1 MERPSR
7 KSFTEQTLKQ
17 AARMRRRLSSFLE
30 ADASEELTPMRRDTL
45 NSKFEA
51 MLARHEANAKHFW
64 GLKKGDDSTSGE
76 EHSRREISLRYT
88 VTEKRDMLLFSR
100 TQYSTTGIG
109 CVYLVFSIL
118 LVYVEDEYSN
128 VSNDQENS
136 LYIILV
142 ILYAVLCVLLVL
154 AVVSIYYAFRS
165 GGHSRTI
172 CRLLFTLGR
181 TWRIF
186 LLLTVRL
193 AVGIAAFCLGA
204 PLHTMLNGMAIF
216 VLGAALVLQ
225 DVLTIRYSHKILTV
239 WVCSFTFVMGY
250 TWAQSLL
257 DKQID
262 SLANPIILGSL
273 KYDTFVR
280 TIYSSLFGVM
290 FDGLIV
296 IMKDVER
303 KQFVWI
309 IKRKFRSDVPQMT
322 VANETKLSSMRAQFY
337 TKQRVAILACLGSI
351 VFYAIGI
358 DTIDSMLMPGDTKII
373 FMILYFVCS
382 AVLIVAFLSM
392 FYNNFSPT
400 AFKLL
405 FRERHLV
412 MVFLYC
418 TGLLVMHC
426 YVYWPH
432 SWGGWP
438 SVIKDTNGTI
448 VQEGYGEL
456 TDGVKLLNITQ
467 SLLFLIQALFFL
479 SMDALIVRSPFLV
492 ASVAILGV
500 SNMLQ
505 HAIRA
510 AFSTEY
516 CYVMPN
522 MSVTQCS
529 IEVSIYTS
537 MCMIFSS
544 SIYCAVRD
552 LKFKRFLFIHEA
564 VYCRTMTNSPIQRD
578 LARLK
583 APSVQRMKR
592 LSAMSDWQGNLD
604 SVVEDIP
611 IVDEAMV

>member
-1 MERPSR
+1 MSNRSG
-7 KSFTEQTLKQ
+7 KFVVHYIG
-17 AARMRRRLSSFLE
+17 
-30 ADASEELTPMRRDTL
+30 DTL
-45 NSKFEA
+45 CRF
-51 MLARHEANAKHFW
+51 MCP
-64 GLKKGDDSTSGE
+64 
-76 EHSRREISLRYT
+76 ISAWQL
-88 VTEKRDMLLFSR
+88 
-100 TQYSTTGIG
+100 
-109 CVYLVFSIL
+109 C
-118 LVYVEDEYSN
+118 
-128 VSNDQENS
+128 
-136 LYIILV
+136 LYIML
-142 ILYAVLCVLLVL
+142 
-154 AVVSIYYAFRS
+154 S
-165 GGHSRTI
+165 GLGHSRTI

-262 SLANPIILGSL
+262 SLGNPIILGSL

-358 DTIDSMLMPGDTKII
+358 DTVDRMLMPGDTKLI
-373 FMILYFVCS
+373 FVILYFVCS
-382 AVLIVAFLSM
+382 AVLIVSFLSM

-412 MVFLYC
+412 
-418 TGLLVMHC
+418 
-426 YVYWPH
+426 
-432 SWGGWP
+432 
-438 SVIKDTNGTI
+438 NGFCI
-448 VQEGYGEL
+448 
-456 TDGVKLLNITQ
+456 
-467 SLLFLIQALFFL
+467 
-479 SMDALIVRSPFLV
+479 
-492 ASVAILGV
+492 
-500 SNMLQ
+500 
-505 HAIRA
+505 
-510 AFSTEY
+510 
-516 CYVMPN
+516 
-522 MSVTQCS
+522 
-529 IEVSIYTS
+529 
-537 MCMIFSS
+537 
-544 SIYCAVRD
+544 
-552 LKFKRFLFIHEA
+552 
-564 VYCRTMTNSPIQRD
+564 
-578 LARLK
+578 
-583 APSVQRMKR
+583 AP
-592 LSAMSDWQGNLD
+592 AC
-604 SVVEDIP
+604 
-611 IVDEAMV
+611 

>member
-1 MERPSR
+1 
-7 KSFTEQTLKQ
+7 
-17 AARMRRRLSSFLE
+17 
-30 ADASEELTPMRRDTL
+30 
-45 NSKFEA
+45 
-51 MLARHEANAKHFW
+51 
-64 GLKKGDDSTSGE
+64 
-76 EHSRREISLRYT
+76 
-88 VTEKRDMLLFSR
+88 MLLFSR
-100 TQYSTTGIG
+100 SQYSTTGIG
-109 CVYLVFSIL
+109 CVYLAFSVLIG
-118 LVYVEDEYSN
+118 YVEEEYNN
-128 VSNDQENS
+128 VSNRHKNS

-142 ILYAVLCVLLVL
+142 TLYAILCVLLVL
-154 AVVSIYYAFRS
+154 AVVSMYYACRS
-165 GGHSRTI
+165 GGYSRTI

-193 AVGIAAFCLGA
+193 AVGIVAFCLGA

-216 VLGAALVLQ
+216 VIGAALVLQ
-225 DVLTIRYSHKILTV
+225 DILTIRYSHRILTV
-239 WVCSFTFVMGY
+239 WVCTFTFVMGY

-262 SLANPIILGSL
+262 DLANPIIFGSL
-273 KYDTFVR
+273 RYDTFVR
-280 TIYSSLFGVM
+280 TVYSSLFGVM

-296 IMKDVER
+296 ILKDVER

-309 IKRKFRSDVPQMT
+309 IKRKFRSDVTQMT
-322 VANETKLSSMRAQFY
+322 VENKTKLSSMRAQFY
-337 TKQRVAILACLGSI
+337 TKQRVAMLACLGSI

-358 DTIDSMLMPGDTKII
+358 DTVDWMLMPGDTKLI
-373 FMILYFVCS
+373 FVTLYFVCS
-382 AVLIVAFLSM
+382 AVLIVSFLSM

-448 VQEGYGEL
+448 IQEGHGEL

-479 SMDALIVRSPFLV
+479 AMDALIVRSPFLV

-500 SNMLQ
+500 ANMLQ

-544 SIYCAVRD
+544 SIYCAIRD

-564 VYCRTMTNSPIQRD
+564 VYCMTMTNSPIQRD
-578 LARLK
+578 SLRLK

-592 LSAMSDWQGNLD
+592 LSAMSDWEGNLD
-604 SVVEDIP
+604 TVLEEIP
-611 IVDEAMV
+611 IVEETVV